1 MLVPLSFLPVR
12 SVTEALI
19 LMKKSPLM
27 ILNPQTARFTPDQVA
42 LLAAAAQQMKCS
54 RSDLLRKGA
63 LALAEQ
69 ALNATGVAV

>member
-1 MLVPLSFLPVR
+1 
-12 SVTEALI
+12 
-19 LMKKSPLM
+19 M

-42 LLAAAAQQMKCS
+42 LLAAAARRMQCS